1 MSFKNALGSSSWRML
16 SAALAG
22 MVFVTALGSQVI
34 AQNATPDRPIA
45 VAGNQSFRNEIEHAL
60 SRGLGWLQANQNSNG
75 WWSTPDQPAIT
86 ALALTA
92 FKGDPKSRYQTA
104 EPAWLKSGYAFLLGC
119 VKPDGSI
126 HRTNLV
132 TYNTSLSMMAL
143 LAANKPEY
151 DPVIRKAR
159 GFLVGLQRDFGEKGK
174 LDDVLDGGIGY
185 GSKYQ
190 HSDMGNTLA
199 ALEALYY
206 SKRLVEDKN
215 LAEARDLD
223 WAAAIQFLQNCQNLP
238 AYNKQSW
245 ASDDPKNKGGFVYY
259 PGHSMAGGETNATT
273 GRVALRSYGSISYGG
288 MLSYIYANLKRDDP
302 RVVAVF
308 DWLRANYTLDENPG
322 MGPQG
327 LYYYLHTMTKALTA
341 YGVSELEL
349 KDGRK
354 LDWRKEVAMRLL
366 NLQRQDGSWFN
377 DNARWLEKDPS
388 LVTSYAVLS
397 LEMLWRGL

>member
-1 MSFKNALGSSSWRML
+1 MTMLHWMRKISVLVLCLGVGGGLLRG
-16 SAALAG
+16 AEP
-22 MVFVTALGSQVI
+22 VVNRV
-34 AQNATPDRPIA
+34 PRD
-45 VAGNQSFRNEIEHAL
+45 QSFANEVEHAL
-60 SRGLGWLQANQNSNG
+60 TRGLAWLQANQNSNG
-75 WWSTPDQPAIT
+75 WWSTPDQPAVT

-92 FKGDPKSRYQTA
+92 FKGDPENHYRTP
-104 EPAWLKSGYAFLLGC
+104 EPAWLRRGFDFVLASAQ
-119 VKPDGSI
+119 PDGGI
-126 HRTNLV
+126 HRSNLV
-132 TYNTSLSMMAL
+132 TYNTSISMMAL
-143 LAANKPEY
+143 LAANKAEY

-159 GFLVGLQRDFGEKGK
+159 GFLVGLQRDFGDKGK
-174 LDDVLDGGIGY
+174 LDDVFDGGIGY

-199 ALEALYY
+199 ALEAIYY
-206 SKRLVEDKN
+206 SRHLVADQKQ
-215 LAEARDLD
+215 LADAKDLD

-238 AYNKQSW
+238 AYNKQKW
-245 ASDDPKNKGGFVYY
+245 ASDDAKNKGGFVYY
-259 PGHSMAGGETNATT
+259 PGHSMAGGETNAAT

-308 DWLRANYTLDENPG
+308 DWLRANYTLEENPG

-341 YGVSELEL
+341 YGVEELEL

-354 LDWRKEVAMRLL
+354 LNWRKEVAMRLL

-377 DNARWLEKDPS
+377 DNARWWEKDPA